1 MTEKLTVSVHL
12 LRCVCWAVRELW
24 RKQHKNLKKGCLI
37 KGHSNDNNNLRWK
50 KATTWPMTINEPIVS
65 PWVFEPPLP
74 FSYLYSIQSKWTFS
88 HTHKTTFWWLLM
100 RVLLT
105 SQTGIPV
112 ISKGDSYKASTC
124 MYLSLPKHLT
134 KFYEPTA
141 YKWQFTVYHKVLMNE
156 LKNLLFLTLHT
167 LYRNMVSIWV
177 SLEAISGWLGPY
189 LCPQWSTPRKC
200 PISTSQSVDF
210 SSGIKCAMTPL
221 STVCRSMT
229 LNDGN
234 G

>member
-1 MTEKLTVSVHL
+1 MCL
-12 LRCVCWAVRELW
+12 LSCKGVM
-24 RKQHKNLKKGCLI
+24 KKKTQKMSI
-37 KGHSNDNNNLRWK
+37 KDVYSNDNNNLRWDK
-50 KATTWPMTINEPIVS
+50 VTTWPMTINEPIVS
-65 PWVFEPPLP
+65 PWVFESLLL

-88 HTHKTTFWWLLM
+88 HTHKTTFWWLLR

-112 ISKGDSYKASTC
+112 IFKGDSYRASTC
-124 MYLSLPKHLT
+124 MYLSLPKCLM
-134 KFYEPTA
+134 KFYETTA
-141 YKWQFTVYHKVLMNE
+141 YKWQFIAYHKVLING
-156 LKNLLFLTLHT
+156 LKNLFLTLHT
-167 LYRNMVSIWV
+167 LYRNMLSIWV

-200 PISTSQSVDF
+200 PISTSQSFDF